1 MRHSRFLL
9 TRFLSSV
16 AATSLSPPTTLL
28 GGFLGAGKTTALSHL
43 LRNREGLK
51 IAVLVNDVASVN
63 VDAATMRRKSVGEDG
78 VEMVELENGCVC
90 CGPGAGELAP
100 AVASLRDRRADGGA
114 PAFDHVVV
122 ELSGVADPT
131 NVQANLKAGG
141 VGVDRRVALVDA
153 NSFPALYNSQAA
165 MVDRLDLAGATELW
179 ADPCA
184 VDRAVVDLLLLQ
196 VETADVVLVNKADLA
211 TAEELRTTLAACRAL
226 NAKATIVTTEFGDAQ
241 PAQLL
246 PSQAAHEHDHAD
258 DCAEAGCADASH
270 GHGHAHSHDGG
281 AACSDP
287 ACSDASHDHAHAH
300 SHGGGEAC
308 SDPLCTDP
316 SHAHDARAVPNSAEA
331 LGFNTFTYTARRP
344 FHQGRLVELV
354 RRWPLPTKEVLTTAT
369 LGAPGAAALAADAD
383 GAKDGTFARVLRS
396 KGAVWLDTQHRN
408 VAGWS
413 HAGRHFNLKPIGVWW
428 ATLPDVVMRA
438 ALSADGTS
446 KDEASDA
453 YVAERQPF
461 DGEFGD
467 RRQEV
472 VFIGTDLD
480 EGAIREKLD
489 GCLLTDGELEAYRQI
504 WAAEEERIQAMAGP
518 FRFDVGARVECLVG
532 DAEWA
537 AGTVVDHH
545 HREPSWPAERFTPYR
560 VELDGGGQVWA
571 PVDDDVRIRELSS

>member
-1 MRHSRFLL
+1 MRHSRFLF

-100 AVASLRDRRADGGA
+100 AVASLRDRRVNNK

-246 PSQAAHEHDHAD
+246 PSQAAHEHGHAD
-258 DCAEAGCADASH
+258 DCADPNCADASH
-270 GHGHAHSHDGG
+270 DHGHAHSHARDGAAT

-287 ACSDASHDHAHAH
+287 ACTDASHARTTPTRTAAATRAPIRCAPIRRTRTTRGRCPTRRRR
-300 SHGGGEAC
+300 SA
-308 SDPLCTDP
+308 SIRSRTP
-316 SHAHDARAVPNSAEA
+316 RAVPS
-331 LGFNTFTYTARRP
+331 T
-344 FHQGRLVELV
+344 
-354 RRWPLPTKEVLTTAT
+354 
-369 LGAPGAAALAADAD
+369 
-383 GAKDGTFARVLRS
+383 
-396 KGAVWLDTQHRN
+396 
-408 VAGWS
+408 
-413 HAGRHFNLKPIGVWW
+413 
-428 ATLPDVVMRA
+428 RA
-438 ALSADGTS
+438 AWWSSCAGG
-446 KDEASDA
+446 
-453 YVAERQPF
+453 RCRP
-461 DGEFGD
+461 
-467 RRQEV
+467 RR
-472 VFIGTDLD
+472 
-480 EGAIREKLD
+480 
-489 GCLLTDGELEAYRQI
+489 C
-504 WAAEEERIQAMAGP
+504 
-518 FRFDVGARVECLVG
+518 
-532 DAEWA
+532 
-537 AGTVVDHH
+537 
-545 HREPSWPAERFTPYR
+545 
-560 VELDGGGQVWA
+560 
-571 PVDDDVRIRELSS
+571 